1 LPDLTTLGK
10 YLGGGFSCGAFGG
23 RGELMRELIALSEAI
38 GDAVVELLCGAVERI
53 LDLRHDIFR
62 NRSPG

>member
-1 LPDLTTLGK
+1 
-10 YLGGGFSCGAFGG
+10 
-23 RGELMRELIALSEAI
+23 MRELIALSEAI